1 MDKDNQET
9 NQNKVLSAF
18 MGVDIPPY
26 GDILNCMHCGLCLS
40 VCPTYSLTRLEK
52 ANPRGRISLIK
63 AVAEGE
69 LAITDGFVDAMNYCL
84 NCRACESACPAGVKY
99 GELQEAARAQ
109 IEIFQHGTIPGRLF
123 KKFMLET
130 VFTSSL
136 LLKTMGYSLWLYQKT
151 GMQWLVR
158 SSRVLEF
165 LLPSLARLEGLSPEI
180 KLPFSDQSI
189 PEQWKPEAKPRYR
202 VGLLT
207 GCIMNMAFP
216 DVNQDTAEVL
226 IYNDFEVIT
235 PKDQVCCGSLH
246 GHNGDL
252 ATARKLARK
261 NIAVFE
267 KAQVDYIIINSAG
280 CGSFM
285 KTYAHLLREEPEYA
299 QRAKVFEDKV
309 KDVSEFLLMTGFK
322 KPDHPIPLKAT
333 YDDACHLLHGQGISQ
348 QPRDLLNAIPGLE
361 LVELEEA
368 SWCCGSAGIYNI
380 VHYDDSMKILD
391 RKMDHIKETQA
402 PLVITGNP
410 GCLVQLNYGIKRHQY
425 KGKAIHPVTLLNLAY
440 KGKQPEISEKQN

>member
-1 MDKDNQET
+1 MDKET
-9 NQNKVLSAF
+9 QDRNKVLSAF
-18 MGVDIPPY
+18 MGIDIPKY

-40 VCPTYSLTRLEK
+40 ACPTYSLVPIEK
-52 ANPRGRISLIK
+52 AAPRGRIALIK

-69 LAITDGFVDAMNYCL
+69 LQITDGFVEAMDFCL

-109 IEIFQHGTIPGRLF
+109 IEISGHGTIPGKLF
-123 KKFMLET
+123 KRFMLGT
-130 VFTSSL
+130 VFTSSF
-136 LLKTMGYSLWLYQKT
+136 LLKSMGYSLWLYQKT

-158 SSRVLEF
+158 KTRVLEF
-165 LLPSLARLEGLSPEI
+165 LMPSLAKIEKLSPDI
-180 KLPFSDQSI
+180 RIPFSDKTI
-189 PEQWKPEAKPRYR
+189 PADLKPVEKPRYR

-216 DVNQDTAEVL
+216 DVNEDTAEVL
-226 IYNDFEVIT
+226 VHNGFEVIT

-252 ATARKLARK
+252 TTARKLARK
-261 NIAVFE
+261 NIEVFE
-267 KAQVDYIIINSAG
+267 RAGVDYIIINSAG

-299 QRAKVFEDKV
+299 ERAKIFQDKV
-309 KDVSEFLLMTGFK
+309 KDISEFLVMAGFK
-322 KPDHPIPLKAT
+322 KPEHAIPCKAT
-333 YDDACHLLHGQGISQ
+333 YDDACHLLHGQGISKE
-348 QPRDLLNAIPGLE
+348 PRQVLSAIPGLE
-361 LVELEEA
+361 LIELEES
-368 SWCCGSAGIYNI
+368 SWCCGSAGIYNV

-402 PLVITGNP
+402 TLVITGNP
-410 GCLVQLNYGIKRHQY
+410 GCLLQLNHGIKRHQQ
-425 KGKAIHPVTLLNLAY
+425 KARAIHPVTLLNMAY
-440 KGKQPEISEKQN
+440 KGKQPEILEK